1 VGAGWLSGSTPAIA
15 FSDAY
20 GSEGVALAALIA
32 AVREAEDGSG
42 LVGTLPVAG
51 RTLIERQARLA
62 SRAGA
67 RHVVLLIE
75 RLPAGLTGA
84 IDRLRRDGIA
94 IEVARSA
101 GDAADRFHPDERV
114 LVFADGALA
123 GGDAIGRLV
132 AGPAPAMLTIGESGP
147 AGPFERIDAGARW
160 AGLVLVSG
168 DMLRKTVAM
177 LGDWDL
183 HSTLLR
189 RAVGISARRID
200 IADGSGLGD
209 PFPAM
214 MVRSRGGAQAATEA
228 SFAVDRET
236 EGWPGRVIY
245 GPLARLFAGAVLD
258 RPLESRWLRWAGGA
272 TALLAVP
279 ALGRGWLAAGL
290 SLLVVAALID
300 ATGRLLA
307 ALRLSPASPEDRVA
321 LARAGLMAIGLLC
334 FAWHRSMGNPAPMV
348 LGVAIIAVMAA
359 MARERLVLRLL
370 GDGARAPAWG
380 ADVDALTLLFVPF
393 ALAQQTL
400 VGLAALG
407 LYAAGS
413 FAVVQHRLVERARA
427 RN

>member
-1 VGAGWLSGSTPAIA
+1 M
-15 FSDAY
+15 
-20 GSEGVALAALIA
+20 ALAALIA

-62 SRAGA
+62 ARAGA
-67 RHVVLLIE
+67 SHVVLLIE

-84 IDRLRRDGIA
+84 IDRLRRDGIT
-94 IEVARSA
+94 IDVARSA

-123 GGDAIGRLV
+123 GNGAIDRLV
-132 AGPAPAMLTIGESGP
+132 TGPSPALLVVGESEP

-189 RAVGISARRID
+189 RAVGSSARRID
-200 IADGSGLGD
+200 IADGAGLGEA
-209 PFPAM
+209 FPAM

-228 SFAVDRET
+228 SFAVDRES
-236 EGWPGRVIY
+236 EGWPGRLIY
-245 GPLARLFAGAVLD
+245 GPFARTFAGAVLD
-258 RPLESRWLRWAGGA
+258 RPLESRWLRWGGVVA
-272 TALLAVP
+272 ALVAAP

-290 SLLVVAALID
+290 LLLVVAALAD

-307 ALRLSPASPEDRVA
+307 ALRLSPASAEDRVA
-321 LARAGLMAIGLLC
+321 LARAGAMTLGLLA
-334 FAWHRSMGNPAPMV
+334 FAWHRSPGNPASLV
-348 LGVAIIAVMAA
+348 LGIGIAAVMVA

-370 GDGARAPAWG
+370 GDGVRAPAWG
-380 ADVDALTLLFVPF
+380 ADVDALVLLFVPF
-393 ALAQQTL
+393 ALAQQTMAGL
-400 VGLAALG
+400 VALG

-413 FAVVQHRLVERARA
+413 FAMVQHRLVKRARA
-427 RN
+427 ES

>member
-1 VGAGWLSGSTPAIA
+1 M
-15 FSDAY
+15 
-20 GSEGVALAALIA
+20 ALAALIA

-62 SRAGA
+62 ARAGA
-67 RHVVLLIE
+67 SHVVLLIE

-84 IDRLRRDGIA
+84 IDRLRRDGIT
-94 IEVARSA
+94 IDVARSA

-123 GGDAIGRLV
+123 GNGAIDRLV
-132 AGPAPAMLTIGESGP
+132 TGPVPALLTIGESGP
-147 AGPFERIDAGARW
+147 TGSFERIDAGARW

-189 RAVGISARRID
+189 RAVGGSARRID
-200 IADGSGLGD
+200 IADGAGLGEA
-209 PFPAM
+209 FPAM

-228 SFAVDRET
+228 SFAVDRES

-245 GPLARLFAGAVLD
+245 GPLARMFAGAVLE
-258 RPLESRWLRWAGGA
+258 RQLESRWLRWGGVVA
-272 TALLAVP
+272 ALLAVP
-279 ALGRGWLAAGL
+279 ALGRGWIAAGL
-290 SLLVVAALID
+290 LLLVVAALAD

-321 LARAGLMAIGLLC
+321 LARAGAMTLGLLA
-334 FAWHRSMGNPAPMV
+334 FAWHRSPGNPASLV
-348 LGVAIIAVMAA
+348 LGIGIAAVMAA

-370 GDGARAPAWG
+370 GDGVRTPAWG
-380 ADVDALTLLFVPF
+380 ADADALALLFVPF
-393 ALAQQTL
+393 ALAQQTM
-400 VGLAALG
+400 VGLGALG

-413 FAVVQHRLVERARA
+413 FAMVQHRLVKRARA
-427 RN
+427 ES